1 MKRRMEGSYTVET
14 AFVMALVLWAV
25 LFSIQAAYRL
35 RDETV
40 GAMALHGAAE
50 YLRHGEERT
59 AEEAEAYAKR
69 LAGRPFS
76 WSGYKFSIEQ
86 TDTVLR
92 GRRIRASGNGGT
104 WSLKISQSEYSLLLC
119 AATILVTASCYSFS
133 YLWPCR
139 SGPRIM
145 RQGHSSSRTAWI
157 LPRNT
162 QNPQLL

>member
-104 WSLKISQSEYSLLLC
+104 WSLKISQSEYDPENFLRMCSLLD
-119 AATILVTASCYSFS
+119 
-133 YLWPCR
+133 R
-139 SGPRIM
+139 EE
-145 RQGHSSSRTAWI
+145 
-157 LPRNT
+157 
-162 QNPQLL
+162 